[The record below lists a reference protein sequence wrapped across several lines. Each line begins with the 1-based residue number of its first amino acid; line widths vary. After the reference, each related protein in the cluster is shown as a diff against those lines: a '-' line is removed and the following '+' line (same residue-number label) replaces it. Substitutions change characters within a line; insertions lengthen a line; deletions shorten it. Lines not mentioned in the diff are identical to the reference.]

1 MTTAREQT
9 NELASMLQRER
20 GGLVDFLI
28 AFSDFHA
35 KQRWR
40 ELEYASAFAYLR
52 GELKLSEGAAYN
64 RIVAAELIHG
74 VPEVAAALLSGALC
88 FSTVT
93 QVAKVVTP
101 ENKVELLPRFF
112 RLSRSQAEQLAV
124 SLRPVEVIPVRDVV
138 TAIRPAPAAPRAAA
152 ALTASAEAAGA
163 SPSVAGTLRLH
174 PGEVAAGMDGGL
186 PGAQLH
192 PVKSPLPSGC
202 DSLHQVKSSLPF
214 GCEAPPEPRDEV
226 EPLDA
231 QLARLHVTV
240 SRRLLEKLEAAKDAL
255 AHACPSATAADIF
268 ERGLDL
274 VLAQHA
280 KRKGLVEKPR
290 KEPRPSST
298 DAVPAH
304 VKRAVWLRAA
314 GRCEWILP
322 SGERCDS
329 TRKLEYDHIL
339 ALALGGKSTIENVRL
354 ACRPHN
360 LLAARQ
366 VFGNAVMNRYAP
378 GRSPA
383 LR

>member
-9 NELASMLQRER
+9 KELASMLQRER
-20 GGLVDFLI
+20 GGLVDFLL

-35 KQRWR
+35 KKRWR
-40 ELEYASAFAYLR
+40 ELEYASGFAYLR

-88 FSTVT
+88 FSTVS

-101 ENKVELLPRFF
+101 ENKDELLPRFF

-124 SLRPVEVIPVRDVV
+124 SLRPVAVIPVREVV
-138 TAIRPAPAAPRAAA
+138 TAVRPASAAARAAA
-152 ALTASAEAAGA
+152 ALTAPAEAAGA
-163 SPSVAGTLRLH
+163 ATAAAPETFRLH
-174 PGEVAAGMDGGL
+174 LGEVAAGMDGG
-186 PGAQLH
+186 PGTQLH
-192 PVKSPLPSGC
+192 QVKSPLPSGC
-202 DSLHQVKSSLPF
+202 ESQ
-214 GCEAPPEPRDEV
+214 PEPPRDEI

-240 SRRLLEKLEAAKDAL
+240 SRRLLEKLDAAKDAL
-255 AHACPSATAADIF
+255 AHACPGATAADIF

-274 VLAQHA
+274 VLDQHA
-280 KRKGLVEKPR
+280 KRKGLVETPR

-304 VKRAVWLRAA
+304 VKRAVWLRAG
-314 GRCEWILP
+314 GRCEWVLP

-366 VFGNAVMNRYAP
+366 AFGDEVMDRYAP
-378 GRSPA
+378 GRSPT

>member
-1 MTTAREQT
+1 MPTVREQT

-20 GGLVDFLI
+20 GGLVDFLL

-35 KQRWR
+35 RKRWR
-40 ELEYASAFAYLR
+40 ELEYASGFAYLR

-101 ENKVELLPRFF
+101 ENKDELLPRFF
-112 RLSRSQAEQLAV
+112 RLSRGQAEQLAV

-138 TAIRPAPAAPRAAA
+138 TAIRPASAAARAAA
-152 ALTASAEAAGA
+152 ALTAGASPAAGA
-163 SPSVAGTLRLH
+163 EPLRLP
-174 PGEVAAGMDGGL
+174 PGEVAAGMDGD
-186 PGAQLH
+186 PCAQLH
-192 PVKSPLPSGC
+192 QVKSPLPFGC
-202 DSLHQVKSSLPF
+202 DSLHQVKSPLPF
-214 GCEAPPEPRDEV
+214 GCEPPLKPPRDEI

-240 SRRLLEKLEAAKDAL
+240 SRRLLEKLDAAKDAL
-255 AHACPSATAADIF
+255 AHTCPGATAADVF

-290 KEPRPSST
+290 KEPRPSAT

-304 VKRAVWLRAA
+304 VKRAVWLRAG

-322 SGERCDS
+322 SGERCDC
-329 TRKLEYDHIL
+329 THKLEYDHIL
-339 ALALGGKSTIENVRL
+339 ALALGGKSTLDNVRL
-354 ACRPHN
+354 ACRAHN
-360 LLAARQ
+360 LLAARR
-366 VFGNAVMNRYAP
+366 VFGDAVINRYAP
-378 GRSPA
+378 GRSPT

>member
-9 NELASMLQRER
+9 NELASMLHRER
-20 GGLVDFLI
+20 GGLVDFLL
-28 AFSDFHA
+28 AFSEFHA
-35 KQRWR
+35 KKRWR
-40 ELEYASAFAYLR
+40 ELEYASGFAYLR

-64 RIVAAELIHG
+64 RIVAAELVHRI
-74 VPEVAAALLSGALC
+74 PEVAAALLSGALC
-88 FSTVT
+88 FSAVT

-101 ENKVELLPRFF
+101 ENKDDLLPRFF

-124 SLRPVEVIPVRDVV
+124 SLRPAAVIPVREVV
-138 TAIRPAPAAPRAAA
+138 TAIRPPPAAGRAAA
-152 ALTASAEAAGA
+152 VLTAPAEADGA
-163 SPSVAGTLRLH
+163 SPTEILPL
-174 PGEVAAGMDGGL
+174 PLCEVAAGMDGG
-186 PGAQLH
+186 PPCAQLH
-192 PVKSPLPSGC
+192 RVKSPLP
-202 DSLHQVKSSLPF
+202 F
-214 GCEAPPEPRDEV
+214 GCEPPPEPPRDEI

-255 AHACPSATAADIF
+255 AHACPGATAADVF

-274 VLAQHA
+274 VLDQHA

-290 KEPRPSST
+290 KEPRPSRT

-304 VKRAVWLRAA
+304 VKRAVWLRAG

-339 ALALGGKSTIENVRL
+339 ALAFGGKSTLDNVRL

-366 VFGNAVMNRYAP
+366 AFGDEVMDRYAP